1 MKWSKEEVILLQ
13 ELYPN
18 YPTNDLVEIFHRNRD
33 AINCKAKEMGIKKID
48 RYASNGIA
56 NKKYNINENYFNE
69 KSRNMFYVLG
79 FWCADGCICSSGGN
93 KCFNI
98 HIKNDDKYL
107 LKNILLDMK
116 STHKLYE
123 NQTSVSINICN
134 QKIYDS
140 LINLGFTERKSLTLE
155 FPLWIP

>member
-79 FWCADGCICSSGGN
+79 FWCADGCICSSGG
-93 KCFNI
+93 I
-98 HIKNDDKYL
+98 
-107 LKNILLDMK
+107 
-116 STHKLYE
+116 
-123 NQTSVSINICN
+123 SV
-134 QKIYDS
+134 
-140 LINLGFTERKSLTLE
+140 LIF
-155 FPLWIP
+155 I

>member
-56 NKKYNINENYFNE
+56 KKNTILMKIISMKKVEICF
-69 KSRNMFYVLG
+69 MF
-79 FWCADGCICSSGGN
+79 
-93 KCFNI
+93 
-98 HIKNDDKYL
+98 
-107 LKNILLDMK
+107 
-116 STHKLYE
+116 
-123 NQTSVSINICN
+123 
-134 QKIYDS
+134 
-140 LINLGFTERKSLTLE
+140 
-155 FPLWIP
+155 